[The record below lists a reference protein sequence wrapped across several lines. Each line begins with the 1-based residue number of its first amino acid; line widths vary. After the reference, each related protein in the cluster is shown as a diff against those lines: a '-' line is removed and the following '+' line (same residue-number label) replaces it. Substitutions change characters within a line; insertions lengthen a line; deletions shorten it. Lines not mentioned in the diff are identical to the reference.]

1 MIIEPEA
8 RLGFWSLA
16 FLVRLHQT
24 TDIRAAVDVADL
36 ALAEFDA
43 MADHINNQAE
53 QKDTKS

>member
-36 ALAEFDA
+36 ALKEFDA
-43 MADHINNQAE
+43 MADEINE
-53 QKDTKS
+53 QTAAKEQS